1 MQVFHI
7 CDEGRKVSFLC
18 PNGTIFQQSDLICD
32 WWFKVDCAISPT
44 LYDESAE
51 QLQEENLRRKENRKV
66 FQNQPQYQ
74 AQSQPPPVNK
84 VQTIPRDNARQDFV
98 KPRKLFQAQRENQAS
113 NYAKKDVNQYTS
125 NQQTNRYQ
133 EKSYTHSNN
142 YQETQVPS
150 ETASFVNNR
159 YTSENQQRYFKNLNI
174 NDVRQETTNVPPK
187 SYITGDFTSVIK
199 TSTEKI
205 NNRGGRTFSN
215 KVQYTNQ
222 VSEQIKTTT
231 QHTIYSP
238 TVPPFTTSRLTTK
251 TPAAFSTTEAFRG
264 KPQTKTKS
272 LHGFYITKEPTTI
285 ATNPPE
291 TTYTAPIYRT
301 EKYFTNPRSVYT
313 PSPFNTPTTQD
324 PNIQN
329 VETLHTT
336 PAAVSKPLVGS
347 KIVTG
352 SDFTYDKTVQ
362 TRFGTTE
369 YIDTTTETSATEVQ
383 RQSKQI
389 NLSTVAPFEDQ
400 SIKKT
405 VPSIPTPFRTRDE
418 ILKDSSSTNQFNKF
432 TYLPKT
438 TDTPELSTPKPTL
451 PTTLVTIPTV
461 TDNVNNMIK
470 TLEEIEGE
478 NPLLEAEKQANSRP
492 GLHIPPSAGPKTLHS
507 LAIYFATALD
517 NLVVSNETN
526 NGTEKS
532 SLTTFDDN
540 HVTLLSRMTQAK
552 YNSLFDD
559 TQDEFNITTAIHSTT
574 ETYHDDNGEHQ
585 SDLDLKTFVENDAQL
600 NDLDGQQSRGPVSS
614 STPRIRQLAQV
625 FTQALSAYLDDPDT
639 FKKVLEEIRPTEP
652 PLQFVDTTTEFALAT
667 AAPTSIGTTEYKS
680 YTKEEDEVL
689 DFSDADKSSTYKPY
703 VDNNIKTTQPTLHVR
718 FGSTTETYLN
728 EISTNL
734 PLDKENNIN
743 STISLSK
750 RIPTP
755 NPIALDLNNGL
766 KLSTSS
772 SLQDLENIDET
783 SVEDNIESDD
793 YFPFNTG
800 TDEDDEKKKAT
811 SQPYGLGVKPL
822 NSTPIGISSQVPPTN
837 SLLPPFKISL
847 LHKPQDKNNSYLANE
862 EYLQSAHSQSFLSH
876 KNNHIGS
883 ERDGKSLKFNSTDNS
898 IPTTTDQQYTTTTF
912 YDYLTSTPQPT
923 TLYDIETTRFY
934 TSRHNFDDTTT
945 ENYYSTTTDNPT
957 SEHTTAYSTYPDTT
971 LAPTDQ
977 TTISK
982 AVPNDH
988 WSTSPEVTKLW
999 ETTLYVDPQIINRNL
1014 GDAESNPTTYRP
1026 EFSTLPYRTTTEYP
1040 DDSEEVDL
1048 RFSSTTTENPTDFS
1062 FSTLPS
1068 TTEASD
1074 IFTTVIDL
1082 GIHTLLN
1089 STELEIASS
1098 QAQQIFGNLK
1108 TTEQDLLIEKMKEA
1122 ESNST
1127 VRRLILLLVSTCDAS
1142 LSNNKT
1148 VQETRNSILHALLNM
1163 PSNTV
1168 KQPDLNS
1175 RTGKQLTLKR
1185 EETRNIRT
1193 TTSIPVTTS
1202 KPARKISAIRSTI
1215 EVPNKIVDVKDVHQ
1229 DTRALELLR
1238 SLYSLAAKWGKK

>member
-1 MQVFHI
+1 M
-7 CDEGRKVSFLC
+7 
-18 PNGTIFQQSDLICD
+18 
-32 WWFKVDCAISPT
+32 SPT

-51 QLQEENLRRKENRKV
+51 QLQEETLRRKENRKV
-66 FQNQPQYQ
+66 FQQQQYQ
-74 AQSQPPPVNK
+74 VQSQQPELRNK

-98 KPRKLFQAQRENQAS
+98 KPRKTFQSQRENQAS

-125 NQQTNRYQ
+125 NQQTNRFQ
-133 EKSYTHSNN
+133 EKSYTHNNN

-150 ETASFVNNR
+150 ETASFVSNR
-159 YTSENQQRYFKNLNI
+159 YSSEHQQRYFKNLNI

-238 TVPPFTTSRLTTK
+238 TVPPFTSSRLTTK
-251 TPAAFSTTEAFRG
+251 TPSGFSTTEAYTT
-264 KPQTKTKS
+264 KPQTKSKS
-272 LHGFYITKEPTTI
+272 LHGFYITKEPTTV
-285 ATNPPE
+285 ATNLPE
-291 TTYTAPIYRT
+291 ITYTVPVYRT
-301 EKYFTNPRSVYT
+301 EKYYTNPRSVYT
-313 PSPFNTPTTQD
+313 PSPFNAPTTQD

-352 SDFTYDKTVQ
+352 SDLTDDITVQ

-369 YIDTTTETSATEVQ
+369 YFDTTTEISTTDVQ

-400 SIKKT
+400 DIKKT
-405 VPSIPTPFRTRDE
+405 VPSIPTPFRTKDE
-418 ILKDSSSTNQFNKF
+418 ILKDSSSTNRFNKF

-438 TDTPELSTPKPTL
+438 TETPGLTTPKPTL
-451 PTTLVTIPTV
+451 PTTLVTVPTV
-461 TDNVNNMIK
+461 TDNLNNMIK
-470 TLEEIEGE
+470 TLEDIEGE
-478 NPLLEAEKQANSRP
+478 NPLLEAEKQGNSRP

-517 NLVVSNETN
+517 NLAVANDTN
-526 NGTEKS
+526 NGTERS
-532 SLTTFDDN
+532 ALTTLDDN

-559 TQDEFNITTAIHSTT
+559 NEDDFNNTTAVHSTT
-574 ETYHDDNGEHQ
+574 ETSHYDHDQHQ

-652 PLQFVDTTTEFALAT
+652 PQLIDTITESASETTVPIT
-667 AAPTSIGTTEYKS
+667 IGTTEYKS

-703 VDNNIKTTQPTLHVR
+703 VDNNIKTTQPTLLVR

-743 STISLSK
+743 STILLSK

-766 KLSTSS
+766 NLATS
-772 SLQDLENIDET
+772 SLQDLANIDET
-783 SVEDNIESDD
+783 SIEDNTESDD

-800 TDEDDEKKKAT
+800 TDEEDEKKKAT
-811 SQPYGLGVKPL
+811 AKPYGLGVKPL
-822 NSTPIGISSQVPPTN
+822 NSTPHGISSQVPPTK

-847 LHKPQDKNNSYLANE
+847 LHKHQDNNNSYLANG

-876 KNNHIGS
+876 KGNHIGS
-883 ERDGKSLKFNSTDNS
+883 ERDGKSLKFNAIDNS
-898 IPTTTDQQYTTTTF
+898 IPTTTDQQYTTTTI

-923 TLYDIETTRFY
+923 TLYDIETTKFY
-934 TSRHNFDDTTT
+934 TNIHHFDETTT

-957 SEHTTAYSTYPDTT
+957 SEHTAAYSTYSDTT

-999 ETTLYVDPQIINRNL
+999 ESTLYVDPQIINRNL
-1014 GDAESNPTTYRP
+1014 GNAESNPTTYRP

-1048 RFSSTTTENPTDFS
+1048 RFSSTTTDNPADFS

-1148 VQETRNSILHALLNM
+1148 VQETRNSILHALLNV

-1168 KQPDLNS
+1168 QQPDFSS
-1175 RTGKQLTLKR
+1175 RTGKQFTLKR

-1193 TTSIPVTTS
+1193 TPLPVTTS
-1202 KPARKISAIRSTI
+1202 KPEEPTRKISSIRSTI
-1215 EVPNKIVDVKDVHQ
+1215 EVPNKIVDIKDVHQ